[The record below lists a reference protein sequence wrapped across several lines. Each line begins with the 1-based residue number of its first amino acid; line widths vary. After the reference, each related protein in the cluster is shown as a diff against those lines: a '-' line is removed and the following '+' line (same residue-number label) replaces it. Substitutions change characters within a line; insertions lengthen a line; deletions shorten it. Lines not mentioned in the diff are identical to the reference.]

1 MFIKKDFKGM
11 KAYYNWV
18 GTYWSTSMI
27 VYVSITKCGI
37 NVGKL
42 C

>member
-1 MFIKKDFKGM
+1 M

-37 NVGKL
+37 NVGKF